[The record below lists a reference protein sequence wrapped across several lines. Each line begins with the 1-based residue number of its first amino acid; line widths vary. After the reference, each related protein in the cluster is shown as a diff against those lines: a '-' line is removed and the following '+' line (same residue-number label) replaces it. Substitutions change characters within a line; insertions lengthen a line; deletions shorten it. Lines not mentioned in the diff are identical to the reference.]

1 VRSYAMPFRGCVIPL
16 NSSRDTSRV
25 VVMINVDEHDGFN
38 NFISFLNPEKETVSR
53 VRELRNFHRLLSSL
67 MTMIRA

>member
-1 VRSYAMPFRGCVIPL
+1 
-16 NSSRDTSRV
+16 
-25 VVMINVDEHDGFN
+25 MINVDEHDGFN